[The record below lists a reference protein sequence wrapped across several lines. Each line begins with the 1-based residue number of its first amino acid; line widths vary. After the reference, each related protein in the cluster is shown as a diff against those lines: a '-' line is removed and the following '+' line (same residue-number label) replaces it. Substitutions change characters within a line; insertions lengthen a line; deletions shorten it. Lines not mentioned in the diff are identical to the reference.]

1 MNITELSYKDN
12 TVYTK
17 IYNSPEI
24 NTREM
29 LRYAGVRTDVLE
41 LEEVFNDCLDE
52 IGGQLVY
59 KVCFRTFPI
68 ATDGKTLDL
77 GFCKVKSE
85 ALAKNLTGCE
95 GILLF
100 GATVGIGLDRL
111 IARYSRLL
119 PSKAL
124 MFQAIGAERI
134 EALCDAFCKDVSACL
149 SSDGRRARPRFS
161 PGYGD
166 LGLEIQKDIFAVLDC
181 PRKIGLTLNESLL
194 MSPTKSVTAIVGIKK
209 STNTD

>member
-24 NTREM
+24 NTREI
-29 LRYAGVRTDVLE
+29 LRYAGVRTDVPE
-41 LEEVFNDCLDE
+41 IKEVLNDCLDE
-52 IGGQLVY
+52 IAGQLVY
-59 KVCFRTFPI
+59 KVCYRTFPI
-68 ATDGKTLDL
+68 ATNGKMLDF

-111 IARYSRLL
+111 MARYSRMS
-119 PSKAL
+119 PSKAF

-134 EALCDAFCKDVSACL
+134 EALCDAFCKDVSASL
-149 SSDGRRARPRFS
+149 LSDGRRACPRFS

-166 LGLEIQKDIFAVLDC
+166 LELEIQKDIFAVLDC